1 MRISDWS
8 SDVCSSD
15 LTIGQA
21 HDDAEH
27 VAADT
32 GKHIAFA
39 HGRQQTAGD
48 GRKQFVAGQ
57 MTEAVVDAGETVEI
71 RHKYRGFQHRLPV
84 RLRPVEPFG
93 KGDSIG
99 KAGQGVEIGRASWRE
114 RVGPA
119 W

>member
-15 LTIGQA
+15 L
-21 HDDAEH
+21 
-27 VAADT
+27 
-32 GKHIAFA
+32 
-39 HGRQQTAGD
+39 
-48 GRKQFVAGQ
+48 FVAGQ

-99 KAGQGVEIGRASWRE
+99 KAGQGVAQHLVAQAMLGFHFGGAVAQRDLDAAP
-114 RVGPA
+114 VGHA
-119 W
+119 NRSEEHTSELQSLMRISYA